1 MSGSRTSIAYSPNL
15 SSGTIILDFGSK
27 DTVLPVSHNKH
38 HYSTPEILKYGII
51 RKESPKNIT
60 KSLVAPEQLTLF
72 SLIIVGSFLLRLFFF
87 LISTSN
93 IIKKRK
99 AQSSTHGV
107 YKIGG

>member
-51 RKESPKNIT
+51 RKESPKKYNQE
-60 KSLVAPEQLTLF
+60 P
-72 SLIIVGSFLLRLFFF
+72 
-87 LISTSN
+87 
-93 IIKKRK
+93 
-99 AQSSTHGV
+99 SSP
-107 YKIGG
+107 